1 MDIAEG
7 MVYIHSQGFLHRD
20 LKSLNILCDQSGRSM
35 IADLGLACSNIRP
48 PANENDD
55 HQDMET
61 KTHTSIQFN
70 HHIPFG
76 GDTNYNTKW
85 QGTAAWMAPEV
96 TSNNYGFKADVYSF
110 GIVMYELL
118 TCRIP
123 WSGVGGYNFTHQIAM
138 AVKRG
143 ERPSINESDL
153 INAPEDFLVLMRKC
167 WETNPKS
174 RPTFNEVLEE
184 LMEILDN
191 NGRRG
196 NGQTPSREMKNKKM
210 KTNEYLTATDGTVFT
225 LQSAK

>member
-1 MDIAEG
+1 M
-7 MVYIHSQGFLHRD
+7 
-20 LKSLNILCDQSGRSM
+20 CDQSGRSM

-167 WETNPKS
+167 WE
-174 RPTFNEVLEE
+174 F
-184 LMEILDN
+184 
-191 NGRRG
+191 G
-196 NGQTPSREMKNKKM
+196 
-210 KTNEYLTATDGTVFT
+210 
-225 LQSAK
+225 

>member
-1 MDIAEG
+1 
-7 MVYIHSQGFLHRD
+7 
-20 LKSLNILCDQSGRSM
+20 
-35 IADLGLACSNIRP
+35 
-48 PANENDD
+48 
-55 HQDMET
+55 
-61 KTHTSIQFN
+61 
-70 HHIPFG
+70 
-76 GDTNYNTKW
+76 
-85 QGTAAWMAPEV
+85 
-96 TSNNYGFKADVYSF
+96 
-110 GIVMYELL
+110 
-118 TCRIP
+118 
-123 WSGVGGYNFTHQIAM
+123 M

-196 NGQTPSREMKNKKM
+196 NGQTPTCSREMKNKKM